1 LRDNISYRQVVR
13 RRGGINNI
21 EPEIFLKIAV
31 VAILL
36 FIGIA
41 VLIGA
46 WRWEQQTREM
56 RAQLNSAQRAI
67 QPTAFNVKE
76 LDGLPPPVAH
86 YFRRILKDGQPI
98 IAAATIKHTG
108 TFSLSEK
115 EDKWA
120 PFTSTQRV
128 VTHRPGFD
136 WDARIRMGP
145 GLKVYVHDSYI
156 DGVGILHASLMGL
169 YTLANVRGTPEVA
182 QGELMRFLPEAA
194 WYPTRLLP
202 NQGVKWEAVDE
213 TSARATLSDGAVSV
227 MLLFRFGKDELIA
240 SARAEARSRTVGN
253 SAVPT
258 PWEGRFWNYERRD
271 GMLEPTDG
279 EVAWLLPDGR
289 KPYWR
294 GRVESIQF
302 EFAR

>member
-1 LRDNISYRQVVR
+1 MLIK
-13 RRGGINNI
+13 I
-21 EPEIFLKIAV
+21 LIAV

-56 RAQLNSAQRAI
+56 RAQLNSAKLAI
-67 QPTAFNVKE
+67 QPTTFNVKE
-76 LDGLPPPVAH
+76 LDGLPPPVAR
-86 YFRRILKDGQPI
+86 YFRRVLKDGQPI
-98 IAAATIKHTG
+98 IAAATIKHIG
-108 TFSLSEK
+108 TFSMSES

-145 GLKVYVHDSYI
+145 GLNVYVHDSYI

-169 YTLANVRGTPEVA
+169 YTVANVRGTPEVA

-202 NQGVKWEAVDE
+202 SQGVKWDAVDE

-227 MLLFRFGKDELIA
+227 TLLFSFGKDELIA
-240 SARAEARSRTVGN
+240 SARAEARSRTVVTLLCPRHGRDV
-253 SAVPT
+253 SGITRDATACWCQPMAKSRGCCRPGASPT
-258 PWEGRFWNYERRD
+258 
-271 GMLEPTDG
+271 G
-279 EVAWLLPDGR
+279 EAAWSPFSLSLPAD
-289 KPYWR
+289 
-294 GRVESIQF
+294 
-302 EFAR
+302 